1 MKRRHLEAVAGA
13 GLAGG
18 AAGYYRPRQGWL
30 DPCWALPSALVE
42 HDLVRAAGAGIEARY
57 AAAHYPLRFYFV
69 LKRSIILDGVRLPMR
84 VFETRSF
91 FERVSHVSTPS

>member
-1 MKRRHLEAVAGA
+1 MKRRHLVAVAGT
-13 GLAGG
+13 GLAEGRVLQ
-18 AAGYYRPRQGWL
+18 APPRLAQSL
-30 DPCWALPSALVE
+30 LWALPPALAE

-84 VFETRSF
+84 VFEPRSF